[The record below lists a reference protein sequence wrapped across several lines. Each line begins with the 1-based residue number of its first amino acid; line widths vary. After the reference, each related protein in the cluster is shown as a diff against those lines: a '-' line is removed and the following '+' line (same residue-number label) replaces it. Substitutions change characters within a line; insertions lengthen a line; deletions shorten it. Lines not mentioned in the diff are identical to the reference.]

1 MTEALTPDII
11 QALTPALSG
20 QGGRGIFLPLPLQRE
35 RSRAARVSVVLSALA
50 LLCLAPAATFAAD
63 SLARIDAYLGSLK
76 TLSAD
81 FVQVVQDRKGD
92 VTDRASGALSL
103 SRPNR
108 FRWDYR
114 EPYAQTIVA
123 DGRKLW
129 LYDPDL
135 EQVTVR
141 SLEQGLG
148 ATPAMLLSGSAKVSD
163 AFAAGPVEQ
172 RGDWTWCRLVPKQHG
187 SDFDRVS
194 LAFDAKNELAAMELV
209 DKLGQTT
216 TIQFAKLKRGVTLDA
231 DLFRF
236 VPPKGADVIGEA
248 ATAR

>member
-1 MTEALTPDII
+1 M
-11 QALTPALSG
+11 
-20 QGGRGIFLPLPLQRE
+20 
-35 RSRAARVSVVLSALA
+35 VLL
-50 LLCLAPAATFAAD
+50 LAPAASHATDAVTRVDAYLD
-63 SLARIDAYLGSLK
+63 SLAS
-76 TLSAD
+76 LSAQ

-92 VTDRASGALSL
+92 VTDRASGTLSI

-114 EPYAQTIVA
+114 EPYEQTIVA

-148 ATPAMLLSGSAKVSD
+148 ATPAMLLSGSGDVAD
-163 AFAAGPVEQ
+163 AFSAGAVEQ
-172 RGDWTWCRLVPKQHG
+172 QQGLTWCRLLPKQPG
-187 SDFDRVS
+187 SDFERVS
-194 LAFDAKNELAAMELV
+194 LAFTPRNELAAMELV

-216 TIQFAKLKRGVTLDA
+216 TIQFSAVQRARKLDDA
-231 DLFRF
+231 LFRF
-236 VPPKGADVIGEA
+236 VPPAGADVIGDA
-248 ATAR
+248 AAR